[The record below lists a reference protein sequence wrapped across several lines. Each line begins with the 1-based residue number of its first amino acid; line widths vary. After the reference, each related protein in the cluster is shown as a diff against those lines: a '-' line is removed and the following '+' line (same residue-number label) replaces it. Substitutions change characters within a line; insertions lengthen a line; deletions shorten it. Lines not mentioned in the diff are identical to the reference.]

1 MENNEI
7 TFYLDSIAH
16 AKIKNDQES
25 FHMSP
30 TESILIKRIIV
41 NYYPKCN
48 EEMKKLYDKIKS
60 LMTVKMN
67 QTFIGKMSWHIT
79 QYMAEKS
86 INKSV
91 VKKNKHKKDK
101 LHFRINNNELE
112 LELILSRCPTD
123 ASRSEFIASIIY
135 SYLDNPQYV
144 RERIVFK
151 NELEILEEA
160 IKENQLVQ
168 IKAKSNRKS
177 KPAFQIIS
185 PKEICVSNEEI
196 YNYLLFKKSVDGKD
210 ETRSIHLFNIDTA
223 FLLPDNC
230 TFSLEI
236 LNYFKRMKRNGVQFS
251 INDDTIYKIRFTEDG
266 LKRYNNLNYLE
277 KPVALENSDP
287 ETGIYCFDCSEM
299 HFKNYFAHFYDE
311 MEVLEPKEMREYLL
325 GLGQRMVNMYSKDI

>member
-123 ASRSEFIASIIY
+123 ASRSEFIDY
-135 SYLDNPQYV
+135 S
-144 RERIVFK
+144 
-151 NELEILEEA
+151 
-160 IKENQLVQ
+160 LV
-168 IKAKSNRKS
+168 IA
-177 KPAFQIIS
+177 PVVAD
-185 PKEICVSNEEI
+185 
-196 YNYLLFKKSVDGKD
+196 L
-210 ETRSIHLFNIDTA
+210 
-223 FLLPDNC
+223 C
-230 TFSLEI
+230 T
-236 LNYFKRMKRNGVQFS
+236 
-251 INDDTIYKIRFTEDG
+251 T
-266 LKRYNNLNYLE
+266 
-277 KPVALENSDP
+277 PVALSAPPNS
-287 ETGIYCFDCSEM
+287 YQNNS
-299 HFKNYFAHFYDE
+299 
-311 MEVLEPKEMREYLL
+311 
-325 GLGQRMVNMYSKDI
+325 QS

>member
-48 EEMKKLYDKIKS
+48 EETKKLYDKIKS

-151 NELEILEEA
+151 NELEI
-160 IKENQLVQ
+160 
-168 IKAKSNRKS
+168 
-177 KPAFQIIS
+177 FII
-185 PKEICVSNEEI
+185 C
-196 YNYLLFKKSVDGKD
+196 
-210 ETRSIHLFNIDTA
+210 
-223 FLLPDNC
+223 
-230 TFSLEI
+230 
-236 LNYFKRMKRNGVQFS
+236 
-251 INDDTIYKIRFTEDG
+251 
-266 LKRYNNLNYLE
+266 
-277 KPVALENSDP
+277 
-287 ETGIYCFDCSEM
+287 
-299 HFKNYFAHFYDE
+299 
-311 MEVLEPKEMREYLL
+311 
-325 GLGQRMVNMYSKDI
+325 